1 MRILKCPSFCLLCA
15 TLVGALWC
23 VSAHAQGFGTTKKKI
38 VLHRKLPPTAHI
50 SGNSFAVEVSSHGIQ
65 EDVGVDLKSMLET
78 ELMKDDVRLRVEDK
92 NPDTL
97 ITCTITQ
104 YAQPK
109 PTTST
114 QQTYDMGSKKP
125 QNETITRYTGL
136 LTVAYS
142 AKDHRTGRT
151 LDSENV
157 TAKYD
162 DEFNAN
168 GSTKGGVTAAFNNT
182 LNRIKHGKSEADTP
196 PTDAEL
202 RNKLLHD
209 VVSQIASRLVNT
221 EESVEVLLARG
232 KLDDANKEAEAGL
245 WSRNLE
251 TLETMTP
258 FPSKSD
264 EAYRLYNIGVAYE
277 ALAYSSEDQKAAKK
291 NLENAAINYGKAID
305 DKPDEKYFLT
315 PQTRIET
322 AIAHYKTLSEQPTQL
337 ASTSSTSTAS
347 AGSTATTSKSS
358 RNSTTKTTHA
368 SGTTTASGSS
378 SSSGSSGGAKTSAA
392 TKPAAKGPALTNDQV
407 ISLVKAGLDEE
418 NIIDTIRN
426 APSVDFDLSVNG
438 EINLANH
445 GVKGKILTAM
455 KQRARQG
462 STHKASAQ

>member
-1 MRILKCPSFCLLCA
+1 MCA
-15 TLVGALWC
+15 ALAG
-23 VSAHAQGFGTTKKKI
+23 VLTSAPAHGQGFGTTKKKI

-50 SGNSFAVEVSSHGIQ
+50 SGNSFEVQVTSHGIQ
-65 EDVGVDLKSMLET
+65 EDIGVDLKSMLET

-92 NPDTL
+92 APDTL
-97 ITCTITQ
+97 ITCTVTQ

-114 QQTYDMGSKKP
+114 QQTYALGSKKP
-125 QNETITRYTGL
+125 QNETVTRYTGL

-142 AKDHRTGRT
+142 AKDRRSGRT
-151 LDSENV
+151 LDSYNV
-157 TAKYD
+157 TAKFD

-168 GSTKGGVTAAFNNT
+168 GSTKGGVTGTLSNT
-182 LNRIKHGKSEADTP
+182 FNRIKHGKSEADTP

-221 EESVEVLLARG
+221 DESVEVLLARG
-232 KLDDANKEAEAGL
+232 KLDDANKQADAGL

-258 FPSKSD
+258 FPDKAD
-264 EAYRLYNIGVAYE
+264 DAYRLYNIGVAYE
-277 ALAYSSEDQKAAKK
+277 ALAYASEDEKAAKK
-291 NLENAAINYGKAID
+291 DLDNAAINYGKAID

-322 AIAHYKTLSEQPTQL
+322 AIAHYKTLSEQPTQTAS
-337 ASTSSTSTAS
+337 ASTSSSASTPTSSTTRSTRSSTAH
-347 AGSTATTSKSS
+347 
-358 RNSTTKTTHA
+358 TTHT
-368 SGTTTASGSS
+368 GTTTAS
-378 SSSGSSGGAKTSAA
+378 SSGGSASGAKSSTA
-392 TKPAAKGPALTNDQV
+392 KPAAKGPALTNDQV
-407 ISLVKAGLDEE
+407 IALVKANLDEE

-426 APSVDFDLSVNG
+426 APNVDFDLSVNG

-462 STHKASAQ
+462 SHKASAQ

>member
-1 MRILKCPSFCLLCA
+1 MCA
-15 TLVGALWC
+15 ALAGALIS
-23 VSAHAQGFGTTKKKI
+23 VPAQAQGFGTTKKKI

-50 SGNSFAVEVSSHGIQ
+50 SGSSFEVQVNSHGIQ
-65 EDVGVDLKSMLET
+65 EDIGVDLKSMLET
-78 ELMKDDVRLRVEDK
+78 ELMKDDVRLRAEDK
-92 NPDTL
+92 NADTL
-97 ITCTITQ
+97 ISCTVTQ

-114 QQTYDMGSKKP
+114 QQTYALGSTKP
-125 QNETITRYTGL
+125 QNETVTRYTGL

-142 AKDHRTGRT
+142 AKDRRSGRT
-151 LDSENV
+151 LDSYNV

-168 GSTKGGVTAAFNNT
+168 GSTKGGVTGTITNTFNR
-182 LNRIKHGKSEADTP
+182 LKHGKSEADTP

-221 EESVEVLLARG
+221 DESIEVLLARG
-232 KLDDANKEAEAGL
+232 KLDDANKQADAGL

-258 FPSKSD
+258 FPNKAD
-264 EAYRLYNIGVAYE
+264 DAYRLYNIGVAYE
-277 ALAYSSEDQKAAKK
+277 ALAYASEDPKAAKK
-291 NLENAAINYGKAID
+291 DLENAAINYGKAID

-322 AIAHYKTLSEQPTQL
+322 AIAHYKTLSEQPTQT
-337 ASTSSTSTAS
+337 ASASTGSSPSTSSSSTTTTKS
-347 AGSTATTSKSS
+347 TRSSTTHSTHAGTAT
-358 RNSTTKTTHA
+358 A
-368 SGTTTASGSS
+368 APSS
-378 SSSGSSGGAKTSAA
+378 SSPAGSAA
-392 TKPAAKGPALTNDQV
+392 KPAAKGPALTNDQV
-407 ISLVKAGLDEE
+407 IALVKANLDEE

-426 APSVDFDLSVNG
+426 APNVDFDLSVNG

>member
-1 MRILKCPSFCLLCA
+1 MRISKSPLLYLVCA
-15 TLVGALWC
+15 ALAGLLIS
-23 VSAHAQGFGTTKKKI
+23 VPANAQGFGTTKKKI

-50 SGNSFAVEVSSHGIQ
+50 TGNSFEVQVSSHGIQ
-65 EDVGVDLKSMLET
+65 EDIGVDLKSMLET

-97 ITCTITQ
+97 ITCTVTE

-114 QQTYDMGSKKP
+114 QQTYALGSKKP
-125 QNETITRYTGL
+125 QNETVTRYTGL

-142 AKDHRTGRT
+142 AKDRRSGRT
-151 LDSENV
+151 LDSYNV
-157 TAKYD
+157 TAKFD

-168 GSTKGGVTAAFNNT
+168 GSTKGGVTGT
-182 LNRIKHGKSEADTP
+182 LSSTFNRIKHGKSEADTP

-221 EESVEVLLARG
+221 DESVEVLLARG
-232 KLDDANKEAEAGL
+232 KLDDANKQAEAGL

-258 FPSKSD
+258 FPDKAD
-264 EAYRLYNIGVAYE
+264 DAYRLYNIGVAYE
-277 ALAYSSEDQKAAKK
+277 ALAYASEDPKAAKK
-291 NLENAAINYGKAID
+291 DLENAAINYGKAID

-322 AIAHYKTLSEQPTQL
+322 AIAHYKTLSEQPTQT
-337 ASTSSTSTAS
+337 ASASTGSSSSTSS
-347 AGSTATTSKSS
+347 GSTTTASKSS
-358 RNSTTKTTHA
+358 KSSTSHTTH
-368 SGTTTASGSS
+368 SGTTTASSS
-378 SSSGSSGGAKTSAA
+378 TSSASSAKSSTA
-392 TKPAAKGPALTNDQV
+392 KPAAKGPALTNDQV
-407 ISLVKAGLDEE
+407 IALVKANLDEE

-426 APSVDFDLSVNG
+426 APNVDFDLSVNG

>member
-1 MRILKCPSFCLLCA
+1 MRISKSPLMCLLCVA
-15 TLVGALWC
+15 LAGTLVSLPAQ
-23 VSAHAQGFGTTKKKI
+23 AQGFGTPKKKI
-38 VLHRKLPPTAHI
+38 VLHRKLPPTAHL
-50 SGNSFAVEVSSHGIQ
+50 SGNSFAVQVNSHGIQ
-65 EDVGVDLKSMLET
+65 EDIGVDLKSMLET

-92 NPDTL
+92 SPDTL
-97 ITCTITQ
+97 IVCTVTQ

-114 QQTYDMGSKKP
+114 QQTYALGSKKP
-125 QNETITRYTGL
+125 QNETVTRYTGL
-136 LTVAYS
+136 LTVAYQ
-142 AKDHRTGRT
+142 AKDRRTGRT

-168 GSTKGGVTAAFNNT
+168 GSTKGGVSAAFNNT
-182 LNRIKHGKSEADTP
+182 INRIKHGKGEADTP

-202 RNKLLHD
+202 RSKLLHD
-209 VVSQIASRLVNT
+209 VVSQIAARLVNT
-221 EESVEVLLARG
+221 EESIEVLLARG
-232 KLDDANKEAEAGL
+232 KLDDANKQADAGL

-258 FPSKSD
+258 FPNKAD
-264 EAYRLYNIGVAYE
+264 DAYRLYNIGVAYE
-277 ALAYSSEDQKAAKK
+277 ALAYASEDQKAAKK
-291 NLENAAINYGKAID
+291 ELENAAINYGKAID
-305 DKPDEKYFLT
+305 GKPDEKYFLT

-337 ASTSSTSTAS
+337 ASASTSTPAPSTTASKSTKSTTSRSAHTGTSTAGSSSSAS
-347 AGSTATTSKSS
+347 AGS
-358 RNSTTKTTHA
+358 
-368 SGTTTASGSS
+368 
-378 SSSGSSGGAKTSAA
+378 AKTSATA
-392 TKPAAKGPALTNDQV
+392 KPAGKGPALTNDQV
-407 ISLVKAGLDEE
+407 IALVKANLDEE

-426 APSVDFDLSVNG
+426 APNVDFDLSVNG

>member
-1 MRILKCPSFCLLCA
+1 MCA
-15 TLVGALWC
+15 VLAGLPVP
-23 VSAHAQGFGTTKKKI
+23 AHAQGFGTTKKKI

-50 SGNSFAVEVSSHGIQ
+50 TGNSFEVQVTSHGIQ
-65 EDVGVDLKSMLET
+65 EDIGVDLKSMLET

-97 ITCTITQ
+97 ITCTVTE

-114 QQTYDMGSKKP
+114 QQTYALGSKKP

-142 AKDHRTGRT
+142 AKDRRSGRT
-151 LDSENV
+151 LDSYNV
-157 TAKYD
+157 TAKFD

-168 GSTKGGVTAAFNNT
+168 GSTKGGVTGTLSNT
-182 LNRIKHGKSEADTP
+182 FNRIKHGKSEADTP

-221 EESVEVLLARG
+221 DESVEVLLARG
-232 KLDDANKEAEAGL
+232 KLDDANKQADAGL

-258 FPSKSD
+258 FPDKAE

-277 ALAYSSEDQKAAKK
+277 ALAYGSEDPKAAKK
-291 NLENAAINYGKAID
+291 DLENAAINYGKAID

-322 AIAHYKTLSEQPTQL
+322 AIAHYKTLSEQPTQS
-337 ASTSSTSTAS
+337 ASASSSSSSTTTASKSTKSSTSH
-347 AGSTATTSKSS
+347 
-358 RNSTTKTTHA
+358 TTH
-368 SGTTTASGSS
+368 SGTTTTASS
-378 SSSGSSGGAKTSAA
+378 SSNATSGAKSSAA
-392 TKPAAKGPALTNDQV
+392 AKPAAKGPALTNDQV
-407 ISLVKAGLDEE
+407 IALVKANLDEE

-426 APSVDFDLSVNG
+426 AANVDFDLSVNG

-462 STHKASAQ
+462 SHKASAQ

>member
-1 MRILKCPSFCLLCA
+1 MRICKIPLLCVMCA
-15 TLVGALWC
+15 ALAGGLS
-23 VSAHAQGFGTTKKKI
+23 VSAHAQGFGTPKKKI
-38 VLHRKLPPTAHI
+38 VLHRKLPPSAHL
-50 SGNSFAVEVSSHGIQ
+50 SGNSLSIQVNSHGIQ
-65 EDVGVDLKSMLET
+65 QDIGTDLKSMLET
-78 ELMKDDVRLRVEDK
+78 ELLKDDARLRVEDK

-97 ITCTITQ
+97 IVCTITQ
-104 YAQPK
+104 YSQPS

-114 QQTYDMGSKKP
+114 QQTYALGSKKP
-125 QNETITRYTGL
+125 QNESVTRYTGL

-142 AKDHRTGRT
+142 AKDRRSGRT

-157 TAKYD
+157 SAKYD

-182 LNRIKHGKSEADTP
+182 INRIKHGKSEGDTP

-202 RNKLLHD
+202 RIKLLHD
-209 VVSQIASRLVNT
+209 VVGQIASRLVNT
-221 EESVEVLLARG
+221 EESIEVLLARG
-232 KLDDANKEAEAGL
+232 KLDDANKQAEAGL

-258 FPSKSD
+258 FPSKAD
-264 EAYRLYNIGVAYE
+264 DAYRLYNIGVAYE
-277 ALAYSSEDQKAAKK
+277 ALAYGSEDSKAAKK
-291 NLENAAINYGKAID
+291 DLENAAINYGKAID

-322 AIAHYKTLSEQPTQL
+322 AIAHYKTLSEQPAQL
-337 ASTSSTSTAS
+337 ASSSEPSTSTSSTTTA
-347 AGSTATTSKSS
+347 SKSS
-358 RNSTTKTTHA
+358 KSATTKTTHA
-368 SGTTTASGSS
+368 GGTSGGGSASSTSS
-378 SSSGSSGGAKTSAA
+378 SNAKTSAA
-392 TKPAAKGPALTNDQV
+392 AKPAAKGPALTNDQV

-445 GVKGKILTAM
+445 GVKGKVLTAM

-462 STHKASAQ
+462 SHKASAQ